1 MVAEDVAVEEAF
13 DASFTLLA
21 FFLETWVDWSALVLL
36 ETTVLVLVAE
46 DVVGGSLVFL
56 ADCDFG
62 VSVCPCCMR
71 YQL

>member
-13 DASFTLLA
+13 DASFTLFA
-21 FFLETWVDWSALVLL
+21 FFLETWVDSSALVLL
-36 ETTVLVLVAE
+36 ETVLVLVAE